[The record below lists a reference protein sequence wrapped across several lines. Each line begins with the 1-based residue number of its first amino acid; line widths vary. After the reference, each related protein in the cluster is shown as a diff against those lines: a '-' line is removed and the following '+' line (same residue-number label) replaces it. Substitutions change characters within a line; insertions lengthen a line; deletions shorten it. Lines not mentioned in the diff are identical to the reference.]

1 MALREI
7 RTFDDPVLRKTCR
20 MVDDVNDRIR
30 NILSDMSDTMYSTA
44 NGGGL
49 AANQVG
55 ILRRL
60 VVIDVGDG
68 LLKLINPEIIS
79 TEGVQIVNEG
89 CLSFPNVW
97 GKVNRPKKVTVNYLN
112 ENGEINCINGEG
124 LLAQCLCHEIDHLNG
139 IVFVNKVTEFIEI

>member
-20 MVDDVNDRIR
+20 MVNDVNDRIR

-112 ENGEINCINGEG
+112 ENGEINCINGER